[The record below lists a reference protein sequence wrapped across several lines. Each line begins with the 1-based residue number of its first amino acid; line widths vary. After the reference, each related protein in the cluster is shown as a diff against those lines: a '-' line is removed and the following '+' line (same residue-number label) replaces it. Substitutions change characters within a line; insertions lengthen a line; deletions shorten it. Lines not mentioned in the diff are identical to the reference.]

1 MRVVVLGAGGF
12 LGSRLVSRVVRD
24 RSIGPRML
32 SELVLL
38 DMRPAQ
44 HPQSA
49 ACAITQVQG
58 DLRERRVLDELF
70 SRPVDVIF
78 HLAAT
83 LTLDAETDFLRG
95 VETNVLALIDLLER
109 CRQQSPRPMLL
120 FASSIST
127 FGGELP
133 EVVGDDVLQAPTTSY
148 GTHKVVAEHL
158 LADYSRHGFIDGRA
172 LRLPI
177 VVTHPGPP
185 SGSISD
191 QVSSMIR
198 EPLRGRTVTCQI
210 APDSRMVVASVDKV
224 LDGFLRLASLSA
236 EAVRAAR
243 IMNLPGLTVTPID
256 LANAVSRHL
265 AVSAGAFVQWRPEPH
280 VQRIIDGW
288 PKAFTSQRALA
299 LGIEGDVTADA
310 LVDAFVA
317 NETSGA

>member
-1 MRVVVLGAGGF
+1 V
-12 LGSRLVSRVVRD
+12 
-24 RSIGPRML
+24 I

-38 DMRPAQ
+38 DIRPVQ

-49 ACAITQVQG
+49 ACAVTQVQG

-70 SRPVDVIF
+70 SRPVDVVF

-83 LTLDAETDFLRG
+83 LTLDAERDFLRG
-95 VETNVLALIDLLER
+95 LETNVLALIDLLER

-133 EVVGDDVLQAPTTSY
+133 DVVGDDVFQAPTTSY

-191 QVSSMIR
+191 QVSAMIR
-198 EPLRGRTVTCQI
+198 EPLRGQTVTCQI

-236 EAVRAAR
+236 QAVRAAR

-265 AVSAGAFVQWRPEPH
+265 GVSAGAFVQWRPEPH

-288 PKAFTSQRALA
+288 PRAFTSQRALA

-317 NETSGA
+317 NENSGA